1 MLIVGLTVPVPSCDN
16 AYTQYLNYIRAIPS
30 EEARNAEL
38 LLFMRRPQEA
48 ESILMQAG
56 LTYRAIMMNVNL
68 FNWDR
73 ALELALAQR
82 THIDTVLYHRRN
94 FLRLGGRSEGHAKFL
109 QLMQEIQVDEEAIQ
123 RKAMQ
128 EEEDERN
135 RPGAR
140 RI

>member
-1 MLIVGLTVPVPSCDN
+1 MSIVGLTVLVPSCDD

-56 LTYRAIMMNVNL
+56 LTYRAIEV
-68 FNWDR
+68 
-73 ALELALAQR
+73 ALAQR